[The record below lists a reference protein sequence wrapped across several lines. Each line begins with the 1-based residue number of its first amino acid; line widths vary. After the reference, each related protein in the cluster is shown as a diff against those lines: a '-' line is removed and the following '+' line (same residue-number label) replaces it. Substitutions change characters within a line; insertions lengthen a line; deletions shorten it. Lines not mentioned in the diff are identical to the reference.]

1 VIVAVAR
8 PPRKSGVRPRIGFPD
23 RDENEAMRRVTDRYL
38 LPLAVVAVIAAAVFL
53 FFRAPAA
60 PEVARTK
67 AIDTGTAE
75 PMEPLRAHAAP
86 TPTGS
91 PAATAPTPAIE
102 TAILASIADRGAE
115 LRSVAVRRDA
125 PQIACGE
132 KRTSRDPVFRRFVWL
147 GHLKMLAT
155 DDGSHEFDRIAMI
168 CREGQPL
175 P

>member
-1 VIVAVAR
+1 M
-8 PPRKSGVRPRIGFPD
+8 PT
-23 RDENEAMRRVTDRYL
+23 RRVTDCYL
-38 LPLAVVAVIAAAVFL
+38 LAFAVVAVVAAAAFL
-53 FFRAPAA
+53 FFRAAAA

-75 PMEPLRAHAAP
+75 PMEPLRAHAAR
-86 TPTGS
+86 TPARS
-91 PAATAPTPAIE
+91 PAATAPPPAIE
-102 TAILASIADRGAE
+102 AAILASIADRGAE

-132 KRTSRDPVFRRFVWL
+132 KLTSRDPVFRRFVWL

-155 DDGSHEFDRIAMI
+155 DDGSREFDRIAMI

>member
-1 VIVAVAR
+1 
-8 PPRKSGVRPRIGFPD
+8 
-23 RDENEAMRRVTDRYL
+23 MRRVTGRYL
-38 LPLAVVAVIAAAVFL
+38 LALAVVAVIAAAAFL
-53 FFRAPAA
+53 FFRAPAT

-86 TPTGS
+86 TPTES
-91 PAATAPTPAIE
+91 PAATAPPPAIE
-102 TAILASIADRGAE
+102 AAIFASIADRGAE

-132 KRTSRDPVFRRFVWL
+132 KRTSRDPAFRRFVWL

-155 DDGSHEFDRIAMI
+155 DDGSREFDRIAMI
-168 CREGQPL
+168 CREGQSL